1 MRNTTM
7 ILGSDICPQ
16 NLTWRCII
24 ASLQCCCRFS
34 KVLMPRPAGASS
46 PLDASGES
54 AEVASEEKTAALE
67 GLTDA
72 DGASADSAAAGNG
85 DEGGPVQQ

>member
-1 MRNTTM
+1 M
-7 ILGSDICPQ
+7 P
-16 NLTWRCII
+16 WRYII
-24 ASLQCCCRFS
+24 ASLECCCRFP
-34 KVLMPRPAGASS
+34 KKLMPRPAGASS

-54 AEVASEEKTAALE
+54 AEMASEEKTAALE

-85 DEGGPVQQ
+85 DDGVPVQQ